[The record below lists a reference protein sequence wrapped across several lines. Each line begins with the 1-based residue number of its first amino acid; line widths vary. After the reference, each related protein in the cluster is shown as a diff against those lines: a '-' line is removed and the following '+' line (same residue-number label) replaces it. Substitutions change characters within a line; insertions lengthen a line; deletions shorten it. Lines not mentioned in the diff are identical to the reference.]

1 MKSEEFLNAL
11 GGQLIEL
18 MKSEKENLLKAIDQG
33 EWMKADLSLKRTFL
47 IRSQIFLLNKILEK
61 SNV

>member
-33 EWMKADLSLKRTFL
+33 EWMKADSSLKRTFL